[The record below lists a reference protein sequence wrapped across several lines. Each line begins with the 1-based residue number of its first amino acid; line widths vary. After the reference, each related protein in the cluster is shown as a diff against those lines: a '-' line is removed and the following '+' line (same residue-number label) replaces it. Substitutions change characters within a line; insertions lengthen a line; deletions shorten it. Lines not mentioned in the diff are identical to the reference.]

1 MLRQADASRPRSA
14 WLAGLMPEVL
24 RANADFRLVYVS
36 ELASCLGS
44 AMSAIAYPLLVL
56 SLGGTAVQ
64 AGSVATVSLSARL
77 ALRLPAGQLADRWN
91 RRTVMLVTDLARVV
105 ALGSIPLAAAFG
117 GVGYP
122 QLVAVAVAEGA
133 ATALFGPASDIL
145 TKDVVSPEYL
155 PAALGLSQSVQA
167 ATYLA
172 GPAIGGALFAAGR
185 ELPFAVDAA
194 SYAVSALLLWLVTVR
209 PPAHARTAQPPAGE
223 IQPAGETR
231 PAGETQPR
239 GGMLAGI
246 RWLTG
251 MPDLLAVLAYASVIN
266 LVSTAI
272 EVLAIIDLRA
282 HGVAAP
288 AVGLILS
295 CSGIGAI
302 TGSAASAF
310 LIRHLSPVT
319 ILSGIGVLWSAA
331 LTVLAAG
338 FSPPLL
344 GSLLCL
350 LMTLSPAA
358 GVVVG
363 HAVLVRTPRALLGR
377 VSAAT
382 SILLS
387 GLAALGPLFAGA
399 LYGVLG
405 SARGFFALAA
415 VTAAAT
421 AVSWLPL
428 RRSRLP
434 RPAPSPSAGPHVG
447 LAGPTRAGGPDDS

>member
-1 MLRQADASRPRSA
+1 MLRQADTRRPRSA
-14 WLAGLMPEVL
+14 WLAGLTPEVL

-36 ELASCLGS
+36 ELTSCLGS

-91 RRTVMLVTDLARVV
+91 RRTVMLVTDLARVA

-117 GVGYP
+117 GAGYP

-145 TKDVVSPEYL
+145 TKDVVSPQCL

-185 ELPFAVDAA
+185 ELPFAVDAG

-209 PPAHARTAQPPAGE
+209 PPAQARTPQPPAGE
-223 IQPAGETR
+223 TQATGK
-231 PAGETQPR
+231 TQPR

-302 TGSAASAF
+302 TGSVASAF
-310 LIRHLSPVT
+310 LIRHLHPVT
-319 ILSGIGVLWSAA
+319 ILSGIGVLWSASLA
-331 LTVLAAG
+331 VLAAG

-344 GSLLCL
+344 GILLCL

-405 SARGFFALAA
+405 SARGFLVLAA
-415 VTAAAT
+415 VTVAAT
-421 AVSWLPL
+421 AASWLPL

-434 RPAPSPSAGPHVG
+434 RPAPSPSVG
-447 LAGPTRAGGPDDS
+447 LAGPTLAGGLDDG

>member
-1 MLRQADASRPRSA
+1 MLRQADTPRPRSA

-44 AMSAIAYPLLVL
+44 AMSAIGYPLLVL

-77 ALRLPAGQLADRWN
+77 VLRLPAGQLADRWN
-91 RRTVMLVTDLARVV
+91 RRTVMLVTDLARAV

-117 GVGYP
+117 GAGYP

-145 TKDVVSPEYL
+145 TKDVVSPQYL

-194 SYAVSALLLWLVTVR
+194 SYAVSALLLWLVTMR
-209 PPAHARTAQPPAGE
+209 PPAQARTAQPPAGE
-223 IQPAGETR
+223 TQPT
-231 PAGETQPR
+231 GETQPR

-310 LIRHLSPVT
+310 LIRHLYPVT

-331 LTVLAAG
+331 LAVLAAG

-344 GSLLCL
+344 GILLCL

-405 SARGFFALAA
+405 SARGFFVLAA

-434 RPAPSPSAGPHVG
+434 RPAPSPTPAPNVG
-447 LAGPTRAGGPDDS
+447 LAGPTQAGGPDDG